1 MAVLD
6 DVARAYRAIHRSEPD
21 RFEVDQAAARIE
33 AGALTLDGY
42 IDSQIARAETTTIPA
57 FVFVARFGGNAPT
70 SDYLDTVA
78 AFAKAQYDYYVA
90 IGSASPQ
97 LGPYEALGMAF
108 SKTMEFNAKYG
119 LSALAD
125 DNNFISLAYL
135 EVFGRYVSGGAYA
148 NLKGQLDYFETLYKS
163 AGFSAS
169 DATMQ
174 ARGAV
179 FGQLI
184 GYQQTLPE
192 ERALVVTDEQARIF
206 LKLAAHGASSIYG
219 EPLEN
224 LPVAGRDIVGSS
236 YDQDQYGWV
245 NTIAPASSAAALRT
259 TIYDDH
265 VVVGVINASIGSR
278 GLTGIDGGA
287 GNDLI
292 EVGGASGGSFIRG
305 GKGNDAITVG
315 KLGEIG
321 SPTIDAGPGDDR
333 IEVGLAKGT
342 IAGGEGRDTLI
353 VSGAAPEL
361 GISGVENASFTPAAD
376 TLMIAISNERYPTL
390 FDLGGGKDRVYVE
403 ASFANLIVENGLIA
417 NVAAFA
423 GFQKGAASLSIG
435 GDVKVVIGPDVAAAA
450 SLEAAVAQI
459 AQATA
464 SGGASAFE
472 YAGSTNI
479 FKQNGTAAAESGD
492 GLIKIIGVTGI
503 THSSDANSFY

>member
-305 GKGNDAITVG
+305 GKGNDEDRPIRFTLGFLFLLCRVSCVLTQAVARADKFATFGEASASLARPSILRISCAILPPFNTTTR
-315 KLGEIG
+315 
-321 SPTIDAGPGDDR
+321 SA
-333 IEVGLAKGT
+333 
-342 IAGGEGRDTLI
+342 IAM
-353 VSGAAPEL
+353 VSGRWAMM
-361 GISGVENASFTPAAD
+361 IRVSASFCTAEF
-376 TLMIAISNERYPTL
+376 TNFSLPTSSAL
-390 FDLGGGKDRVYVE
+390 V
-403 ASFANLIVENGLIA
+403 ASSR
-417 NVAAFA
+417 
-423 GFQKGAASLSIG
+423 KR
-435 GDVKVVIGPDVAAAA
+435 
-450 SLEAAVAQI
+450 
-459 AQATA
+459 
-464 SGGASAFE
+464 
-472 YAGSTNI
+472 I
-479 FKQNGTAAAESGD
+479 FGR
-492 GLIKIIGVTGI
+492 L
-503 THSSDANSFY
+503 